1 MPEAGTRPVLDV
13 PPLRSVASTFH
24 AAPAQV
30 ALARQFLA
38 GQLTGSPAR
47 EDAVLCLS
55 EIAANAVLHS
65 ASRRPGGT
73 FTVRVAPVAAG
84 VRVEVTDEG
93 GPWQASGDAD
103 ALSGHGLDI
112 VGRVAARWGVTGD
125 DSARTVWFEITR

>member
-24 AAPAQV
+24 AAPAHV

-38 GQLTGSPAR
+38 GQIEGSPVMQ
-47 EDAVLCLS
+47 DAVLCLS

-73 FTVRVAPVAAG
+73 FTVQVAAIPAG

-93 GPWQASGDAD
+93 GPWQAAGDSD

-112 VGRVAARWGVTGD
+112 VARVARRWGITGG
-125 DSARTVWFEITR
+125 DSERTVWFEITG